1 MPIRHAHLRD
11 LDRLSEIENL
21 CFPPSEGAGRESLRD
36 RIAHYADRFW
46 LYEEDDRVV
55 SFVNGLCTGEPHLRD
70 EMYDDAGLHEKD
82 GVWQMI
88 FGVDTDPAYRGR
100 GFAGTLIRELIR
112 DVRREGRLGVVLTC
126 KEKLIPWYKTF
137 GFEDEGLSDSTHGG
151 VPWHEMRLTFRD

>member
-55 SFVNGLCTGEPHLRD
+55 SFVSGLCTGEPHLRY

-82 GVWQMI
+82 SG
-88 FGVDTDPAYRGR
+88 
-100 GFAGTLIRELIR
+100 
-112 DVRREGRLGVVLTC
+112 
-126 KEKLIPWYKTF
+126 
-137 GFEDEGLSDSTHGG
+137 
-151 VPWHEMRLTFRD
+151 

>member
-1 MPIRHAHLRD
+1 MPIRHAHLHD

-21 CFPPSEGAGRESLRD
+21 CFPPSEGAGRESLRN
-36 RIAHYADRFW
+36 RLTHYADRFW
-46 LYEEDDRVV
+46 LYEEDGRVV
-55 SFVNGLCTGEPHLRD
+55 SFVNGL
-70 EMYDDAGLHEKD
+70 
-82 GVWQMI
+82 WQMI

-100 GFAGTLIRELIR
+100 GFAGTLIRELIS